1 MSRNL
6 VVIPISSPSACVD
19 SEQLGKK
26 GCAAAASTWFCFF
39 LLEVQ
44 QVLHTAPRAEGVSG
58 VTQSGRKREA
68 IGQLIP
74 SSSLSNLCVLFL

>member
-1 MSRNL
+1 MTSSL
-6 VVIPISSPSACVD
+6 IVILISSPSCVD
-19 SEQLGKK
+19 SETGKK

-39 LLEVQ
+39 LLEVR
-44 QVLHTAPRAEGVSG
+44 QVSHTAPRAEEVSG

-74 SSSLSNLCVLFL
+74 SSSSVLGNLCVLFL